1 MLSVTQGDLVWERQ
15 RCSTLDKN
23 LLDANSSCREIT
35 ERCNTIEDALKQTQ
49 AQYNQSQT
57 ILMETRE
64 ALGDAKILA
73 STNLSKFK
81 TLESQHQVIVQNLE
95 RSELKCSELVTKFDG
110 CNNALAAQRRETAS
124 ALEQLEISKGK
135 EHAIQSAYDK
145 LLQDSGNAHATLQLL
160 TEKLRDGQ
168 LVLEEASIRAAHLE
182 NREKVLSAV
191 GDKYLAE
198 IKELKDQ
205 IKSLNDNNRTCE
217 LTIRSLE
224 MKIKNSEREYIQAL
238 TERQETIQRYESKF
252 LSNEQEL
259 MAMTRKLIEVAAS
272 VKLSREMLDD
282 KAAED
287 ESHKLLNSSPTYV
300 KQSLQRNV
308 HEVSQKSSRT

>member
-1 MLSVTQGDLVWERQ
+1 M
-15 RCSTLDKN
+15 
-23 LLDANSSCREIT
+23 
-35 ERCNTIEDALKQTQ
+35 
-49 AQYNQSQT
+49 
-57 ILMETRE
+57 
-64 ALGDAKILA
+64 
-73 STNLSKFK
+73 
-81 TLESQHQVIVQNLE
+81 
-95 RSELKCSELVTKFDG
+95 
-110 CNNALAAQRRETAS
+110 
-124 ALEQLEISKGK
+124 
-135 EHAIQSAYDK
+135 
-145 LLQDSGNAHATLQLL
+145 LQDSGNAHATLQLL

-168 LVLEEASIRAAHLE
+168 LVLEEASIRAAH
-182 NREKVLSAV
+182 REKVLSAV

-272 VKLSREMLDD
+272 VKLSREMIEQ
-282 KAAED
+282 A
-287 ESHKLLNSSPTYV
+287 SNSQE
-300 KQSLQRNV
+300 KCQMIKR
-308 HEVSQKSSRT
+308 QKMNRTNC

>member
-1 MLSVTQGDLVWERQ
+1 M
-15 RCSTLDKN
+15 
-23 LLDANSSCREIT
+23 
-35 ERCNTIEDALKQTQ
+35 KQTQ

-64 ALGDAKILA
+64 AIGDAKILA

-135 EHAIQSAYDK
+135 KHAIQSAYDK

-182 NREKVLSAV
+182 NREKVLSAM

-224 MKIKNSEREYIQAL
+224 MKIKNSEREYVQAL

-272 VKLSREMLDD
+272 VKLSREMIEQ
-282 KAAED
+282 A
-287 ESHKLLNSSPTYV
+287 SNSQE
-300 KQSLQRNV
+300 KC
-308 HEVSQKSSRT
+308 